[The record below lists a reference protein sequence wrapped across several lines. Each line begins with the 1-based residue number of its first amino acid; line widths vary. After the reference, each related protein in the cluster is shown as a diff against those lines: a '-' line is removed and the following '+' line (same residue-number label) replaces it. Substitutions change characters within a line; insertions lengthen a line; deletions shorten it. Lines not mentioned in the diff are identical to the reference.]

1 MPNPIHSPVE
11 AVSLITLA
19 VAVFGP
25 QAGPY
30 VVIVLGSI
38 GGGLWALSGTAF
50 APPPE
55 LMPDAARRW
64 RRRQGLWL
72 MVRCVITA
80 IVLTALIAGLVGPFF
95 GMAVT
100 EAYAFVAFGIGAMGN
115 RWQDVIESVK
125 NRLQALIS
133 TAGGKQP

>member
-1 MPNPIHSPVE
+1 MPGPIQSPIE

-38 GGGLWALSGTAF
+38 GGGLWALSGTV
-50 APPPE
+50 
-55 LMPDAARRW
+55 LQT
-64 RRRQGLWL
+64 RRQAAWL
-72 MVRCVITA
+72 MLRCVVTA
-80 IVLTALIAGLVGPFF
+80 VVLTSLIAGVVGPWL
-95 GMAVT
+95 GLPVSELYAVV
-100 EAYAFVAFGIGAMGN
+100 AFVIGMLGN
-115 RWQDVIESVK
+115 RWLDIIESIK
-125 NRLQALIS
+125 TRLQALIS

>member
-1 MPNPIHSPVE
+1 MPSPIHSPIE

-38 GGGLWALSGTAF
+38 GGGLWALSSTK
-50 APPPE
+50 
-55 LMPDAARRW
+55 LDN
-64 RRRQGLWL
+64 RRQGAWL
-72 MVRCVITA
+72 MLRCVVTA
-80 IVLTALIAGLVGPFF
+80 IVLTSLIAGIVGPWF

-100 EAYAFVAFGIGAMGN
+100 EVYAVVSFAIGMLGN
-115 RWQDVIESVK
+115 RWQDVIEGIK
-125 NRLQALIS
+125 TRFLALIS
-133 TAGGKQP
+133 TAGGPKP

>member
-1 MPNPIHSPVE
+1 MPSSIHSPVE

-38 GGGLWALSGTAF
+38 GGGLWALSGTALVPPIEI
-50 APPPE
+50 APE
-55 LMPDAARRW
+55 AANRW

-72 MVRCVITA
+72 MLRCVLTA
-80 IVLTALIAGLVGPFF
+80 IVLTSLIAGMVGPWF